1 MPRVKLVLE
10 YDGSNYVGWQLQQN
24 GPSVQ
29 GRVQRALQELVGQA
43 VTLEAAGRTDAGVH
57 AMGQVV
63 AFDSPM
69 TLPMKAYW
77 MGLNGLLPDDIAVV
91 TAEEVDPR
99 FDPRRWARGK
109 RYRYRIGNRRSRS
122 PLRRHSH
129 WEIFQP
135 LNVPA
140 MAEAIT
146 ALLGKHDFSGF
157 RASDCQAAHAN
168 RELTRLEV
176 TGAAGDEVVFTVE
189 GTAFLK
195 HMVRNIVGS
204 LAEVGR
210 GREPVSFL
218 ATVLEGKDRTRAGQ
232 TAPPQGLCLDAVFYG
247 DGPREDPDDDE

>member
-10 YDGSNYVGWQLQQN
+10 YDGSNYVGWQIQQN

-29 GRVQRALQELVGQA
+29 GRVQRALHELLDTP
-43 VTLEAAGRTDAGVH
+43 VTVSAAGRTDSGVH
-57 AMGQVV
+57 AMGQVI
-63 AFDSPM
+63 AFDSPRQ
-69 TLPMKAYW
+69 LPMKAYW

-91 TAEEVDPR
+91 TAEEVDPA

-122 PLRRHSH
+122 PMRRHTH

-135 LNVPA
+135 LNLAA
-140 MAEAIT
+140 MQQAT
-146 ALLGKHDFSGF
+146 PPLLGLHDFSGF
-157 RASDCQAAHAN
+157 RASDCQAAHAR
-168 RELTRLEV
+168 REVSRLEV
-176 TGAAGDEVVFTVE
+176 VGTVGDEITVVVE

-210 GREPVSFL
+210 GKEPPSFL
-218 ATVLEGKDRTRAGQ
+218 ATILEGRDRTRAGQ
-232 TAPPQGLCLDAVFYG
+232 TAPAQGLTLEAVFYG
-247 DGPREDPDDDE
+247 DGPREDADDDD